1 MAIIRQKREKNYSV
15 VNNQI
20 LEDTRMSF
28 KARGLLTY
36 MLSKPDNW
44 QFYADELVKHSDKD
58 GISAIKSA
66 LNELEAC
73 GYLKRVQ
80 KRAEKGKFGG
90 QDWILNE
97 CPADSPQGG
106 FPLADKPSTGKPLAD
121 NQQLLSTDGTKYLK
135 NQVLKSSSS
144 IPAEKSAE
152 NLVEV
157 PEPKESKAV
166 NQKSLESKPE
176 LKSPWDLWQANWGFP
191 NSIAQQDLVEWTKQ
205 FGNELVYHAIEYALK
220 SNVSAKGADRY
231 LERVFD
237 SYEKNKIDSVAK
249 ALDQEEQHYQ
259 QKTREYSDKKSY
271 GKRSGRPVYQKEQL
285 PDWAQKDYQAP
296 EESTEEQEHKA
307 QLQAEIKRRLA
318 EIKADKDGGQNVANS

>member
-28 KARGLLTY
+28 KARGLLIY

-44 QFYADELVKHSDKD
+44 QFYSEELVKHSDKD
-58 GISAIKSA
+58 GISSIKTA

-80 KRAEKGKFGG
+80 KRAEKGKFSG
-90 QDWILNE
+90 QDWILN
-97 CPADSPQGG
+97 DSPDNSPQVG
-106 FPLADKPSTGKPLAD
+106 FPPADKPSTEKPLAE
-121 NQQLLSTDGTKYLK
+121 NQQLLSTDGTKYSS
-135 NQVLKSSSS
+135 NQLLKSSSS
-144 IPAEKSAE
+144 PAEKSAE
-152 NLVEV
+152 KPAEV
-157 PEPKESKAV
+157 PEPK
-166 NQKSLESKPE
+166 NQEPAEPKTE

-191 NSIAQQDLVEWTKQ
+191 NSIAQQDLIDWIKQ

-231 LERVFD
+231 LDRVFD

-249 ALDQEEQHYQ
+249 ALDQERQHYE
-259 QKTREYSDKKSY
+259 QKTREYAAKKSNS
-271 GKRSGRPVYQKEQL
+271 GQKRKINQKEQL
-285 PDWAQKDYQAP
+285 PDWAKKGYQAP
-296 EESTEEQEHKA
+296 EDSTEEQEHKA

-318 EIKADKDGGQNVANS
+318 EIKADKGGDCNVANSQIVK